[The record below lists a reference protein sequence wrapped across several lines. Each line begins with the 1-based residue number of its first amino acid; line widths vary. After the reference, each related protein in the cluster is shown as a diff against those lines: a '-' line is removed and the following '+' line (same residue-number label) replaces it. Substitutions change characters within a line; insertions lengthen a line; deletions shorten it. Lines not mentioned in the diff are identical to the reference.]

1 MEIKIQNNN
10 YEKMS
15 LNIDRKSY
23 YIFISL
29 IGSLY
34 LSMLQKLWNFK
45 VATQI
50 IAERNVI
57 TKFYFFNQHVT

>member
-1 MEIKIQNNN
+1 
-10 YEKMS
+10 MS
-15 LNIDRKSY
+15 PNIDRKSY

-34 LSMLQKLWNFK
+34 LSILQKLWNFK
-45 VATQI
+45 IVTQI

-57 TKFYFFNQHVT
+57 AKFYFFNQLVM